1 MKTSLGELGRLGRA
15 LCLLEDCLERLQG
28 VLDGDDGGVVDGVD
42 HCGGDVVGKGL
53 LWERIGCS

>member
-1 MKTSLGELGRLGRA
+1 M
-15 LCLLEDCLERLQG
+15 
-28 VLDGDDGGVVDGVD
+28 LDGDDGGVVDGVD